1 MTQTTHI
8 RGPKVSATLLFR
20 RIAPTYASELAQ
32 QLHRAGLTNSND
44 LIMALTTG
52 LNAFSREM
60 GVDLAREFPKAWP
73 EALQE
78 LRSARTE
85 AEWQHLLP
93 QTSGAPQAK
102 GHTLARGASQMLHV
116 LEASREAAQMSPLV
130 ITALGI
136 WVITAVVIA
145 HSGPLDADLSLEQL
159 ADCL

>member
-32 QLHRAGLTNSND
+32 QLHRAGLRNSND

-60 GVDLAREFPKAWP
+60 GVELAREFPKAWP
-73 EALQE
+73 DALRE

-116 LEASREAAQMSPLV
+116 LEAGQFPPIRALECCAASPAV
-130 ITALGI
+130 AHFGAPTALLAG
-136 WVITAVVIA
+136 T
-145 HSGPLDADLSLEQL
+145 LSPTP
-159 ADCL
+159 